1 MAENFQQKYY
11 RSQLEVE
18 NEQRKNTELRSQ
30 YEILETN
37 LLKKDKDIKTIKTNA
52 GAKIQKLQN
61 ELDTVKENI
70 AQIHATYQILQQNLM
85 NTANQFI
92 YQAQAATNEAQTARN
107 EAQTERDQAQAR
119 VQVLEQR
126 VQELEN
132 GNVDFHNDFDT
143 YSRKVF
149 RVDRYTINNN
159 VEYQVYN
166 ATYPTILTKH
176 IQLTLNI
183 INETREQTGIVLQGS
198 DVCTTIFQ
206 RAAGNRS
213 ALASFKVH
221 NRQNIEIVENTNGS
235 KFRLRNGF
243 SEEQL
248 IVALR
253 TAHTNSL

>member
-1 MAENFQQKYY
+1 M
-11 RSQLEVE
+11 
-18 NEQRKNTELRSQ
+18 
-30 YEILETN
+30 
-37 LLKKDKDIKTIKTNA
+37 TIY
-52 GAKIQKLQN
+52 I
-61 ELDTVKENI
+61 V
-70 AQIHATYQILQQNLM
+70 
-85 NTANQFI
+85 
-92 YQAQAATNEAQTARN
+92 
-107 EAQTERDQAQAR
+107 
-119 VQVLEQR
+119 
-126 VQELEN
+126 
-132 GNVDFHNDFDT
+132 HNDFDT

-166 ATYPTILTKH
+166 AMYPTILTKH

-221 NRQNIEIVENTNGS
+221 NKHNIEIVENTNGS

-243 SEEQL
+243 TEEQL